1 MPRAEEENEMSE
13 LEQLKERI
21 DLSGLCGIETAII
34 RDDYEPAGD
43 LMIRDLRDSGEYITR
58 KAQPGMYDQ
67 KWKIFKKGM
76 EPY

>member
-1 MPRAEEENEMSE
+1 MSE

-21 DLSGLCGIETAII
+21 DKSGLCGIETVVI

-43 LMIRDLRDSGEYITR
+43 LMIRVLCDSGEYVIR
-58 KAQPGMYDQ
+58 EVPPGEWEQ